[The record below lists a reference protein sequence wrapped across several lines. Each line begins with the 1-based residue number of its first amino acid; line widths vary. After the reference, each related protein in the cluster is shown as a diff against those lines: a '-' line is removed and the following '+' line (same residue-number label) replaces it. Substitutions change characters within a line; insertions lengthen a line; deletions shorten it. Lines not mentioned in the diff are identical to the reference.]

1 MVEIF
6 NYSTSVY
13 EKHASSNK
21 VVNDF
26 RKEVHMEGV
35 AIRDIANH
43 AQILDMTPKP
53 SALSSLMQTDQKTHW
68 AFFSPPK
75 NFYKQRFATPYLAPS
90 LGSPDQQDCDIE
102 KISSYLKVL
111 TRGKF
116 SYESRVTPFL
126 SHKDQQEEETDE
138 ENEDFEDY
146 VLVQEG
152 KILLKAIDL
161 GLKSSNIMI
170 DYVISRI
177 FQFVQ
182 G

>member
-1 MVEIF
+1 
-6 NYSTSVY
+6 
-13 EKHASSNK
+13 
-21 VVNDF
+21 
-26 RKEVHMEGV
+26 MEGV
-35 AIRDIANH
+35 AIRDVAKH

-53 SALSSLMQTDQKTHW
+53 SALSSLMQTNQKTHW
-68 AFFSPPK
+68 AFFSPPE
-75 NFYKQRFATPYLAPS
+75 NFYKQRFSTPYLAPS
-90 LGSPDQQDCDIE
+90 LGSPDQQDHDIE

-116 SYESRVTPFL
+116 SYQSRVTPFL
-126 SHKDQQEEETDE
+126 AYGDQKEDHEDRKDHETEDLEED
-138 ENEDFEDY
+138 

>member
-13 EKHASSNK
+13 EKHASSTK
-21 VVNDF
+21 IVNDF
-26 RKEVHMEGV
+26 RKEVHMEGLT
-35 AIRDIANH
+35 IRDVARH

-53 SALSSLMQTDQKTHW
+53 SALCSLMQTNKKTDW
-68 AFFSPPK
+68 AFFSPPS
-75 NFYKQRFATPYLAPS
+75 NFYKQRFSTPYLAPS
-90 LGSPDQQDCDIE
+90 LGSPDQQDEDLE

-116 SYESRVTPFL
+116 SYQSRANSSL
-126 SHKDQQEEETDE
+126 SYKDQEESKDNEEASDSDE
-138 ENEDFEDY
+138 D
-146 VLVQEG
+146 VIVQEG